1 MNLSFNGNELYKGF
15 NLVTSIVPSSAIK
28 HVLQG
33 IRFEV
38 RDVETGLKPVCT
50 LTATDLEVL
59 VKYTLSAK
67 EKSSPRE
74 NGDVGDAVET
84 GFKPVSAFVLPAVR
98 VNNILREW
106 AGNEEVMVSFDGS
119 GCILKSGKGRF
130 RIAGEDSSQFPVI
143 PVADVKGFV
152 EVDGGIIGDM
162 IGKVIH
168 AASTM
173 RARSTLC
180 GVFVEI
186 KTSREPGRTDGEI
199 VMAAADGNRL
209 SMVKRKVENPGG
221 VSMSGI
227 ATVKCL
233 TFLQRFPSESKGSLR
248 VGIGES
254 QILFMGER
262 GEVVSQL
269 IDGQYPK
276 YEDVIPKDNDKRVE
290 VKRDELITVVRMASF
305 MTSEGYH
312 VVKFVFKD
320 GRLTLMSKAAEVG
333 EAELEIDASYKG
345 PDFEICFNPEYVL
358 DALKVSDSETVVME
372 LKDNSSAAL
381 FRTGHE
387 QLSVIMPIELK

>member
-1 MNLSFNGNELYKGF
+1 MNLNFNGNELYKGF
-15 NLVTSIVPSSAIK
+15 NLVTGIVPSSAIK
-28 HVLQG
+28 HILQG

-38 RDVETGLKPVCT
+38 KDKKVE

-67 EKSSPRE
+67 ESI
-74 NGDVGDAVET
+74 GDG
-84 GFKPVSAFVLPAVR
+84 SIVLPAVR

-106 AGNEEVMVSFDGS
+106 AGNEEVLVSFDVETGFKPVS
-119 GCILKSGKGRF
+119 TCVLKSGKGYF
-130 RIAGEDSSQFPVI
+130 KIAGEDSSQFPMI
-143 PVADVKGFV
+143 TITDVKSFV
-152 EVDGGIIGDM
+152 EIDGGIIGDM

-180 GVFVEI
+180 GVFVKIDKE
-186 KTSREPGRTDGEI
+186 EI

-209 SMVKRKVENPGG
+209 SMVKRKVENPDG

-233 TFLQRFPSESKGSLR
+233 TFLQRFSSESRGILK

-254 QILFMGER
+254 QILFLGER

-269 IDGQYPK
+269 IDGQYPR
-276 YEDVIPKDNDKRVE
+276 YEDVVPKDNDKKIE
-290 VKRDELITVVRMASF
+290 VKRDELLTVVRMASF
-305 MTSEGYH
+305 MTSEGYN

-320 GRLTLMSKAAEVG
+320 GRLMLMSKAAEVG
-333 EAELEIDASYKG
+333 EAELEIDASYQG

-358 DALKVSDSETVVME
+358 DALKVSDSDTIVIE
-372 LKDNSSAAL
+372 LKDNSNAAL

>member
-15 NLVTSIVPSSAIK
+15 NLVTGIVPSSTIK

-33 IRFEV
+33 IRFGV
-38 RDVETGLKPVCT
+38 KDKNVE

-59 VKYTLSAK
+59 VKYTLLA
-67 EKSSPRE
+67 RE
-74 NGDVGDAVET
+74 SVGE
-84 GFKPVSAFVLPAVR
+84 GSIVLPAVR

-106 AGNEEVMVSFDGS
+106 AGNEEILVSFDGG
-119 GCILKSGKGRF
+119 GCVLRSGKGF
-130 RIAGEDSSQFPVI
+130 FKIAGEDSAQFPTI

-152 EVDGGIIGDM
+152 EIDNEIISDM
-162 IGKVIH
+162 IGKVVH
-168 AASTM
+168 ASSV

-186 KTSREPGRTDGEI
+186 KAGSHGNGSGEI

-209 SMVKRKVENPGG
+209 SMVKRKVENPDG

-233 TFLQRFPSESKGSLR
+233 TFLQRFTLESKGILK

-305 MTSEGYH
+305 MTSEGYN

-372 LKDNSSAAL
+372 LKDNNSAAL

>member
-28 HVLQG
+28 HILQG

-38 RDVETGLKPVCT
+38 RDNVETGLKPVCT

-67 EKSSPRE
+67 ES
-74 NGDVGDAVET
+74 VGD
-84 GFKPVSAFVLPAVR
+84 GSIVLPAVR

-106 AGNEEVMVSFDGS
+106 AGNEEVLVSFDVETGLKPVCN
-119 GCILKSGKGRF
+119 CILKSGKGHF
-130 RIAGEDSSQFPVI
+130 KIAGEDSSQFPMI
-143 PVADVKGFV
+143 TIMDVKSVV
-152 EVDGGIIGDM
+152 EVDGGIISDM

-173 RARSTLC
+173 RVRSTLC
-180 GVFVEI
+180 GVFVKIDKE
-186 KTSREPGRTDGEI
+186 EI

-209 SMVKRKVENPGG
+209 SMVKRKVENPDG

-233 TFLQRFPSESKGSLR
+233 TFLQRFSSESGGTLK

-254 QILFMGER
+254 QIVFVGEK

-269 IDGQYPK
+269 IDGQYPN
-276 YEDVIPKDNDKRVE
+276 YEDVIPKGNDKRVE
-290 VKRDELITVVRMASF
+290 VKKDELITVVRMASF

-320 GRLTLMSKAAEVG
+320 GRLMLQAKAAEVG
-333 EAELEIDASYKG
+333 EAELEIDANYQG

-358 DALKVSDSETVVME
+358 DALKVSDSETIVME

>member
-15 NLVTSIVPSSAIK
+15 NLVTGIVPSSAIK
-28 HVLQG
+28 HILQG

-38 RDVETGLKPVCT
+38 KDGKVE

-67 EKSSPRE
+67 ES
-74 NGDVGDAVET
+74 VGD
-84 GFKPVSAFVLPAVR
+84 GSIVLPAVR
-98 VNNILREW
+98 VNNIFREW
-106 AGNEEVMVSFDGS
+106 AGNEEVLVSFDGS
-119 GCILKSGKGRF
+119 SCVLKSGKGYF
-130 RIAGEDSSQFPVI
+130 KLAGEDSSQFPMI
-143 PVADVKGFV
+143 NITDVKSFV

-180 GVFVEI
+180 GVFVKIDKE
-186 KTSREPGRTDGEI
+186 EI

-209 SMVKRKVENPGG
+209 SLVKRIVENPDG

-233 TFLQRFPSESKGSLR
+233 TFLQRFSSESGGTLR

-254 QILFMGER
+254 QILFLGER
-262 GEVVSQL
+262 GEVISQL
-269 IDGQYPK
+269 IDGQYPR
-276 YEDVIPKDNDKRVE
+276 YEDVVPKDNDKKIE
-290 VKRDELITVVRMASF
+290 VKRDELLTVVRMASF

-312 VVKFVFKD
+312 VVRFVFKD
-320 GRLTLMSKAAEVG
+320 GKLMLQSKAAEVG
-333 EAELEIDASYKG
+333 EAELEIDATYQG
-345 PDFEICFNPEYVL
+345 PDLEICFNPEYVL
-358 DALKVSDSETVVME
+358 DALKVSDSDTIVIE
-372 LKDNSSAAL
+372 LKDNSNAAL

>member
-15 NLVTSIVPSSAIK
+15 NLVSGIVPSSAIK
-28 HVLQG
+28 HILQG

-38 RDVETGLKPVCT
+38 RDKKVE

-67 EKSSPRE
+67 ES
-74 NGDVGDAVET
+74 VGD
-84 GFKPVSAFVLPAVR
+84 GSIILPASR
-98 VNNILREW
+98 VNNIFREW
-106 AGNEEVMVSFDGS
+106 AGNEEVLVSFDGS
-119 GCILKSGKGRF
+119 SCVLKSGKGYF
-130 RIAGEDSSQFPVI
+130 KIAGEDSSQFPMI
-143 PVADVKGFV
+143 TITDVKSFV
-152 EVDGGIIGDM
+152 KVDGGIIGDM

-168 AASTM
+168 AVSTM

-180 GVFVEI
+180 GVFVKIDKE
-186 KTSREPGRTDGEI
+186 EI

-209 SMVKRKVENPGG
+209 SMVKRKVENSDGI
-221 VSMSGI
+221 SMSGI

-233 TFLQRFPSESKGSLR
+233 TFLQRFSTESRGTLR

-254 QILFMGER
+254 QILFLGER
-262 GEVVSQL
+262 GEVISQL
-269 IDGQYPK
+269 IEGQYPK
-276 YEDVIPKDNDKRVE
+276 YEDVVPKDNDKKIE

-312 VVKFVFKD
+312 VVKFIFKD
-320 GRLTLMSKAAEVG
+320 GKLMLQSKAAEVG
-333 EAELEIDASYKG
+333 EAELEIDASYQG
-345 PDFEICFNPEYVL
+345 PDLEICFNPEYVL
-358 DALKVSDSETVVME
+358 DALKVSDSETIVIE
-372 LKDNSSAAL
+372 LKDNSNAAL

>member
-15 NLVTSIVPSSAIK
+15 NLVTSIVPSSTIK

-38 RDVETGLKPVCT
+38 RNAVETAPDKQQSGAVCT

-59 VKYTLSAK
+59 VKYTLSVK
-67 EKSSPRE
+67 ES
-74 NGDVGDAVET
+74 VGE
-84 GFKPVSAFVLPAVR
+84 GSIVLPAVR

-106 AGNEEVMVSFDGS
+106 AGNEEILVSFDVETGLKPVCN
-119 GCILKSGKGRF
+119 CILKSGKGRF

-152 EVDGGIIGDM
+152 EIDGGIIGDM

-180 GVFVEI
+180 GVFVKIDNE
-186 KTSREPGRTDGEI
+186 EI
-199 VMAAADGNRL
+199 VVAAADGNRL

-233 TFLQRFPSESKGSLR
+233 TFLQRFSSESKGILK

-254 QILFMGER
+254 QILFMSER

-305 MTSEGYH
+305 MTSEGYN
-312 VVKFVFKD
+312 VVKFAFKD

-333 EAELEIDASYKG
+333 EAELEIDANYKG

>member
-15 NLVTSIVPSSAIK
+15 NLVTSIVPSSTIK

-38 RDVETGLKPVCT
+38 RNAVETAPDKQQSGAVCT

-59 VKYTLSAK
+59 VKYTLSVK
-67 EKSSPRE
+67 ES
-74 NGDVGDAVET
+74 VGE
-84 GFKPVSAFVLPAVR
+84 GSIVLPAVR

-106 AGNEEVMVSFDGS
+106 AGNEEILVSFDAETGLKPVCN
-119 GCILKSGKGRF
+119 CILKSGKGRF

-152 EVDGGIIGDM
+152 EIDGGIIGDM

-180 GVFVEI
+180 GVFVKIDNE
-186 KTSREPGRTDGEI
+186 EI
-199 VMAAADGNRL
+199 VVAAADGNRL

-233 TFLQRFPSESKGSLR
+233 TFLQRFSSESKGVLK

-254 QILFMGER
+254 QILFMSER

-269 IDGQYPK
+269 IDVQYPK
-276 YEDVIPKDNDKRVE
+276 HEDVIPKENDKRVE

-305 MTSEGYH
+305 MTSEGYN

-320 GRLTLMSKAAEVG
+320 DRLTLMSKAAEVG
-333 EAELEIDASYKG
+333 EAELEIDASYQG

-358 DALKVSDSETVVME
+358 DALKASDSETVVME
-372 LKDNSSAAL
+372 LKDNNSAAL

>member
-15 NLVTSIVPSSAIK
+15 NLVTSIVPSSTIK

-38 RDVETGLKPVCT
+38 RNAVETAPDKQQSGAVCT

-59 VKYTLSAK
+59 VKYTLSVK
-67 EKSSPRE
+67 ES
-74 NGDVGDAVET
+74 VGE
-84 GFKPVSAFVLPAVR
+84 GSIVLPAVR

-106 AGNEEVMVSFDGS
+106 AGNEEVLVSFDVETGLKPVCN
-119 GCILKSGKGRF
+119 CILKSGKGRF

-152 EVDGGIIGDM
+152 EIDGGIIGDM

-180 GVFVEI
+180 GVFVKIDNE
-186 KTSREPGRTDGEI
+186 EI
-199 VMAAADGNRL
+199 VVAAADGNRL

-233 TFLQRFPSESKGSLR
+233 TFLQRFSSESKGILK

>member
-15 NLVTSIVPSSAIK
+15 NLVTSIVPSSTIK

-38 RDVETGLKPVCT
+38 RNAVETAPDKQQSGAVCT

-59 VKYTLSAK
+59 VKYTLSVK
-67 EKSSPRE
+67 ES
-74 NGDVGDAVET
+74 VGE
-84 GFKPVSAFVLPAVR
+84 GSIVLPAVR

-106 AGNEEVMVSFDGS
+106 AGNEEVLVSFDVETGLKPVCN
-119 GCILKSGKGRF
+119 CILKSGKGRF

-152 EVDGGIIGDM
+152 EIDGGIIGDM

-180 GVFVEI
+180 GVFVKIDNE
-186 KTSREPGRTDGEI
+186 EI
-199 VMAAADGNRL
+199 VVAAADGNRL

-221 VSMSGI
+221 GSMSGI

-233 TFLQRFPSESKGSLR
+233 TFLQRFSSESKGILK

-254 QILFMGER
+254 QILFMSER

-305 MTSEGYH
+305 MTSEGYN
-312 VVKFVFKD
+312 VVKFAFKD

-333 EAELEIDASYKG
+333 EAELEIDANYKG

>member
-15 NLVTSIVPSSAIK
+15 NLVTSIVPSSTIK

-38 RDVETGLKPVCT
+38 QAVETGSKPVCT

-59 VKYTLSAK
+59 VKYTLSVK
-67 EKSSPRE
+67 ESA
-74 NGDVGDAVET
+74 GDAVET
-84 GFKPVSAFVLPAVR
+84 GLKPVSTFVLPAVR

-130 RIAGEDSSQFPVI
+130 RIAGEDASQFPVI

-186 KTSREPGRTDGEI
+186 KNGEI

-233 TFLQRFPSESKGSLR
+233 TFLQRFSSESKGSLR

-262 GEVVSQL
+262 GEVV
-269 IDGQYPK
+269 
-276 YEDVIPKDNDKRVE
+276 
-290 VKRDELITVVRMASF
+290 
-305 MTSEGYH
+305 
-312 VVKFVFKD
+312 
-320 GRLTLMSKAAEVG
+320 
-333 EAELEIDASYKG
+333 
-345 PDFEICFNPEYVL
+345 
-358 DALKVSDSETVVME
+358 
-372 LKDNSSAAL
+372 
-381 FRTGHE
+381 
-387 QLSVIMPIELK
+387 

>member
-15 NLVTSIVPSSAIK
+15 NLVTSIVPSSTIK

-38 RDVETGLKPVCT
+38 RNAVETAPDKQQSGAVCT

-59 VKYTLSAK
+59 VKYTLSVK
-67 EKSSPRE
+67 ES
-74 NGDVGDAVET
+74 VGE
-84 GFKPVSAFVLPAVR
+84 GSIVLPAVR

-106 AGNEEVMVSFDGS
+106 AGNEEILVSFDGS
-119 GCILKSGKGRF
+119 GCVLKSGKGRF

-152 EVDGGIIGDM
+152 EIDGGIIGDM

-180 GVFVEI
+180 GVFVKIDNE
-186 KTSREPGRTDGEI
+186 EI
-199 VMAAADGNRL
+199 VVAAADGNRL

-233 TFLQRFPSESKGSLR
+233 TFLQRFSSESKGILK

-254 QILFMGER
+254 QILFMSER

-305 MTSEGYH
+305 MTSEGYN
-312 VVKFVFKD
+312 VVKFAFKD

-333 EAELEIDASYKG
+333 EAELEINANYKG

>member
-1 MNLSFNGNELYKGF
+1 
-15 NLVTSIVPSSAIK
+15 
-28 HVLQG
+28 
-33 IRFEV
+33 
-38 RDVETGLKPVCT
+38 
-50 LTATDLEVL
+50 
-59 VKYTLSAK
+59 
-67 EKSSPRE
+67 
-74 NGDVGDAVET
+74 
-84 GFKPVSAFVLPAVR
+84 
-98 VNNILREW
+98 LREL
-106 AGNEEVMVSFDGS
+106 AGNEEVLVSFDSS
-119 GCILKSGKGRF
+119 GCVLKSGKGRF
-130 RIAGEDSSQFPVI
+130 KIAGEDASQFPVI
-143 PVADVKGFV
+143 PVADVNGFV

-168 AASTM
+168 AASTV

-186 KTSREPGRTDGEI
+186 KTCTHGNGDGEI

-233 TFLQRFPSESKGSLR
+233 AFLQRFSSESKGILK

-290 VKRDELITVVRMASF
+290 VKRDELIMVVRMASF

-333 EAELEIDASYKG
+333 EAELEIDANYKG

>member
-15 NLVTSIVPSSAIK
+15 NLVSGIVPSSAIK
-28 HVLQG
+28 HILQG

-38 RDVETGLKPVCT
+38 RDKKVE

-59 VKYTLSAK
+59 VKYTLLTK
-67 EKSSPRE
+67 ES
-74 NGDVGDAVET
+74 VGD
-84 GFKPVSAFVLPAVR
+84 GSIILPAAR
-98 VNNILREW
+98 VNNIFREW
-106 AGNEEVMVSFDGS
+106 AGNEEVLVSFDGS
-119 GCILKSGKGRF
+119 SCVLKSGKGYF
-130 RIAGEDSSQFPVI
+130 KIAGEDSGQFPMI
-143 PVADVKGFV
+143 TITDVKSFV

-180 GVFVEI
+180 GVFVKIE
-186 KTSREPGRTDGEI
+186 KEEI

-209 SMVKRKVENPGG
+209 SMVKRKVENPDG

-233 TFLQRFPSESKGSLR
+233 TFLQRFSTESGGMLR

-254 QILFMGER
+254 QILFLGKR
-262 GEVVSQL
+262 GEVISQL
-269 IDGQYPK
+269 VEGQYPK
-276 YEDVIPKDNDKRVE
+276 YEDVVPKDNDKKIE
-290 VKRDELITVVRMASF
+290 VKRDELITAVRMASF

-312 VVKFVFKD
+312 VVKFIFKD
-320 GRLTLMSKAAEVG
+320 GKLMLQSKAAEVG
-333 EAELEIDASYKG
+333 EAELEIDASYQG
-345 PDFEICFNPEYVL
+345 PDLGICFNPEYVL
-358 DALKVSDSETVVME
+358 DALKVSDSETIVIE
-372 LKDNSSAAL
+372 LKDNNNAAL

>member
-15 NLVTSIVPSSAIK
+15 NLVTSIVPSTAIK
-28 HVLQG
+28 HILQG

-38 RDVETGLKPVCT
+38 KAETGLKPVCT
-50 LTATDLEVL
+50 LTATDLEIL
-59 VKYTLSAK
+59 VKYTLSV
-67 EKSSPRE
+67 RE
-74 NGDVGDAVET
+74 STREG
-84 GFKPVSAFVLPAVR
+84 SIVLPAVR

-106 AGNEEVMVSFDGS
+106 AGNEEVLMSFDGS
-119 GCILKSGKGRF
+119 SCVLKSGKGF
-130 RIAGEDSSQFPVI
+130 FKIAGEDSSQFPMTTI
-143 PVADVKGFV
+143 TDVKSFV
-152 EVDGGIIGDM
+152 EVDGGIIGEM
-162 IGKVIH
+162 IGKVVH

-173 RARSTLC
+173 KARSTLC
-180 GVFVEI
+180 GVFVKIGKE
-186 KTSREPGRTDGEI
+186 DI

-209 SMVKRKVENPGG
+209 SMVKRKVENPDG

-233 TFLQRFPSESKGSLR
+233 TFLQRFSSECRGMLR

-254 QILFMGER
+254 QILFLGER

-269 IDGQYPK
+269 IEGQYPR
-276 YEDVIPKDNDKRVE
+276 YEDVIPKDNEKKVE

-312 VVKFVFKD
+312 VVKFAFKD
-320 GRLTLMSKAAEVG
+320 DRLTLMSKAAEVG

-345 PDFEICFNPEYVL
+345 QDFEICFNPEYVL
-358 DALKVSDSETVVME
+358 DALKASDSETIVME

-387 QLSVIMPIELK
+387 QLSVIMPIEVK

>member
-1 MNLSFNGNELYKGF
+1 MNLSFNGNELYKCF
-15 NLVTSIVPSSAIK
+15 NLVTGIVPSSAIK
-28 HVLQG
+28 HILQG

-38 RDVETGLKPVCT
+38 KDGKVE

-67 EKSSPRE
+67 ES
-74 NGDVGDAVET
+74 VGD
-84 GFKPVSAFVLPAVR
+84 GSIVLPAVR
-98 VNNILREW
+98 VNNIFREL
-106 AGNEEVMVSFDGS
+106 AGNEEVLVSFDGS
-119 GCILKSGKGRF
+119 SCVLKSGKGYF
-130 RIAGEDSSQFPVI
+130 KLAGEDSSQFPMI
-143 PVADVKGFV
+143 NITDVKSVV
-152 EVDGGIIGDM
+152 EVDGGIISDM

-173 RARSTLC
+173 RVRSTLC
-180 GVFVEI
+180 GVFVKI
-186 KTSREPGRTDGEI
+186 DKGEI

-209 SMVKRKVENPGG
+209 SMVKRKVENPDG

-233 TFLQRFPSESKGSLR
+233 TFLQRFSSESGGILK

-254 QILFMGER
+254 QILFLGER
-262 GEVVSQL
+262 GEVISQL
-269 IDGQYPK
+269 IEGQYPR
-276 YEDVIPKDNDKRVE
+276 YEDVIPKDNEKKVE

-312 VVKFVFKD
+312 VVKFAFKD
-320 GRLTLMSKAAEVG
+320 DRLTLMSKAAEVG

-345 PDFEICFNPEYVL
+345 QDFEICFNPEYVL
-358 DALKVSDSETVVME
+358 DALKASDSETIVME

-387 QLSVIMPIELK
+387 QLSVIMPIEVK

>member
-15 NLVTSIVPSSAIK
+15 NLVTSIVPSSTIK

-38 RDVETGLKPVCT
+38 RNAVETAPDKQQSGAVCT

-59 VKYTLSAK
+59 VKYTLSVK
-67 EKSSPRE
+67 ES
-74 NGDVGDAVET
+74 VGE
-84 GFKPVSAFVLPAVR
+84 GSIVLPAVR

-106 AGNEEVMVSFDGS
+106 AGNEEVLVSFDVETGLKPVCN
-119 GCILKSGKGRF
+119 CILKSGKGRF

-152 EVDGGIIGDM
+152 EIDGGIIGDM

-180 GVFVEI
+180 GVFVKIDNE
-186 KTSREPGRTDGEI
+186 EI
-199 VMAAADGNRL
+199 VVAAADGNRL

-233 TFLQRFPSESKGSLR
+233 TFLQRFSSESKGILK

-254 QILFMGER
+254 QILFMSER

-305 MTSEGYH
+305 MTSEGYN
-312 VVKFVFKD
+312 VVKFAFKD

-333 EAELEIDASYKG
+333 EAELEINANYKG

>member
-1 MNLSFNGNELYKGF
+1 
-15 NLVTSIVPSSAIK
+15 
-28 HVLQG
+28 
-33 IRFEV
+33 
-38 RDVETGLKPVCT
+38 
-50 LTATDLEVL
+50 
-59 VKYTLSAK
+59 
-67 EKSSPRE
+67 
-74 NGDVGDAVET
+74 
-84 GFKPVSAFVLPAVR
+84 
-98 VNNILREW
+98 
-106 AGNEEVMVSFDGS
+106 
-119 GCILKSGKGRF
+119 
-130 RIAGEDSSQFPVI
+130 
-143 PVADVKGFV
+143 
-152 EVDGGIIGDM
+152 M

-168 AASTM
+168 AVSTM

-180 GVFVEI
+180 GVFVKIEN
-186 KTSREPGRTDGEI
+186 EEI
-199 VMAAADGNRL
+199 VVAAADGNRL

-221 VSMSGI
+221 GSISGI

-233 TFLQRFPSESKGSLR
+233 TFLQRFSSESKGILK

-254 QILFMGER
+254 QILFMGEK

>member
-15 NLVTSIVPSSAIK
+15 NLVTSIVPSSTIK

-38 RDVETGLKPVCT
+38 RNAVETAPDKQQSGAVCT

-59 VKYTLSAK
+59 VKYTLSVK
-67 EKSSPRE
+67 ES
-74 NGDVGDAVET
+74 VGE
-84 GFKPVSAFVLPAVR
+84 GSIVLPAVR

-106 AGNEEVMVSFDGS
+106 AGNEEILVSFDGS
-119 GCILKSGKGRF
+119 GCVLKSGKGRF

-152 EVDGGIIGDM
+152 EIDGGIIGDM

-180 GVFVEI
+180 GVFVKIDNE
-186 KTSREPGRTDGEI
+186 EI
-199 VMAAADGNRL
+199 VVAAADGNRL

-233 TFLQRFPSESKGSLR
+233 TFLQRFSSESKGILK

-254 QILFMGER
+254 QILFMSER

-333 EAELEIDASYKG
+333 EAELEIDANYKG

>member
-1 MNLSFNGNELYKGF
+1 MNLSFHGNELYKGF
-15 NLVTSIVPSSAIK
+15 NLVAGIVPSSTIK

-33 IRFEV
+33 IKFGV
-38 RDVETGLKPVCT
+38 QDKKVE

-59 VKYTLSAK
+59 VKYTLLAK
-67 EKSSPRE
+67 ES
-74 NGDVGDAVET
+74 VGE
-84 GFKPVSAFVLPAVR
+84 GSIVLPAVR

-106 AGNEEVMVSFDGS
+106 AGNEEILVSFDGG
-119 GCILKSGKGRF
+119 GCVLKSGKGF
-130 RIAGEDSSQFPVI
+130 FKIAGEDAIQFPTI

-152 EVDGGIIGDM
+152 EIDDGIISDM
-162 IGKVIH
+162 IGKVVH
-168 AASTM
+168 AASTV

-186 KTSREPGRTDGEI
+186 KAGPHGNGDGEI

-233 TFLQRFPSESKGSLR
+233 TFLQRFSSESKGVLK

-254 QILFMGER
+254 QILFMGEK

-276 YEDVIPKDNDKRVE
+276 YEDVIPKENDKRVE

-305 MTSEGYH
+305 MTSEGYN

-320 GRLTLMSKAAEVG
+320 DRLTLMSKAAEVG
-333 EAELEIDASYKG
+333 EAELEIEAGYKG

-372 LKDNSSAAL
+372 LKDNNSAAL

>member
-15 NLVTSIVPSSAIK
+15 NLVTSIVPSTAIK
-28 HVLQG
+28 HILQG

-38 RDVETGLKPVCT
+38 KVETGLKPVCT
-50 LTATDLEVL
+50 LMATDLEVL
-59 VKYTLSAK
+59 VKYTLSV
-67 EKSSPRE
+67 RE
-74 NGDVGDAVET
+74 STREG
-84 GFKPVSAFVLPAVR
+84 SIVLPAVR

-106 AGNEEVMVSFDGS
+106 AGNEEVLVSFDVETGLKPVCN
-119 GCILKSGKGRF
+119 CILKSGKGRF

-152 EVDGGIIGDM
+152 EIDGGIIGDM
-162 IGKVIH
+162 IGKGIH

-233 TFLQRFPSESKGSLR
+233 TFLQRFSSESKGILK

-254 QILFMGER
+254 QILFMGEK

-358 DALKVSDSETVVME
+358 DALKVSDSETIVME

>member
-1 MNLSFNGNELYKGF
+1 MNLSFHGNELYKGF

-28 HVLQG
+28 HILQG

-38 RDVETGLKPVCT
+38 RDNVETGFKPVST

-67 EKSSPRE
+67 ECVG
-74 NGDVGDAVET
+74 NG
-84 GFKPVSAFVLPAVR
+84 SIVLPAVR

-106 AGNEEVMVSFDGS
+106 AGNEEVLVSFDVQTGLKPVCN
-119 GCILKSGKGRF
+119 CILKSGKGHF
-130 RIAGEDSSQFPVI
+130 KIAGEDSSQFPMI
-143 PVADVKGFV
+143 TIMDVKSV
-152 EVDGGIIGDM
+152 VVVDGGIISDM

-173 RARSTLC
+173 RVRSTLC
-180 GVFVEI
+180 GVFVKI
-186 KTSREPGRTDGEI
+186 DKGEI

-209 SMVKRKVENPGG
+209 SMVKRKVENPDG

-233 TFLQRFPSESKGSLR
+233 TFLQRFSSENGGTLR
-248 VGIGES
+248 IGIGES
-254 QILFMGER
+254 QILFVGEK

-269 IDGQYPK
+269 IDGQYPN
-276 YEDVIPKDNDKRVE
+276 YEDVIPKGNDKKIE
-290 VKRDELITVVRMASF
+290 VKRDALIMSVRMASF

-312 VVKFVFKD
+312 VVKFIFKD
-320 GRLTLMSKAAEVG
+320 GRLMLQSKAAEVG
-333 EAELEIDASYKG
+333 EAELEIDASYQG

>member
-15 NLVTSIVPSSAIK
+15 NLVTSIVPSSTIK

-38 RDVETGLKPVCT
+38 RNAVETAPDKQQSGAVCT

-59 VKYTLSAK
+59 VKYTLSVK
-67 EKSSPRE
+67 ES
-74 NGDVGDAVET
+74 VGE
-84 GFKPVSAFVLPAVR
+84 GSIVLPAVR

-106 AGNEEVMVSFDGS
+106 AGNEEVLVSFDAETGLKPVCN
-119 GCILKSGKGRF
+119 CILKSGKGRF

-152 EVDGGIIGDM
+152 EIDGGIIGDM

-180 GVFVEI
+180 GVFVKIDNE
-186 KTSREPGRTDGEI
+186 EI
-199 VMAAADGNRL
+199 VVAAADGNRL

-233 TFLQRFPSESKGSLR
+233 TFLQRFSSESKGILK

-254 QILFMGER
+254 QILFMSER

-305 MTSEGYH
+305 MTSEGYN
-312 VVKFVFKD
+312 VVKFAFKD

-333 EAELEIDASYKG
+333 EAELEIDANYKG

>member
-28 HVLQG
+28 HILQG
-33 IRFEV
+33 IRLEV
-38 RDVETGLKPVCT
+38 RDKKVE

-59 VKYTLSAK
+59 VKYTLSVK
-67 EKSSPRE
+67 ESA
-74 NGDVGDAVET
+74 GDAVET

-106 AGNEEVMVSFDGS
+106 AGNEEVLVSFDGS

-180 GVFVEI
+180 GVFVKIGKE
-186 KTSREPGRTDGEI
+186 EI

-209 SMVKRKVENPGG
+209 SMVKRKVENPDG

-233 TFLQRFPSESKGSLR
+233 TF
-248 VGIGES
+248 
-254 QILFMGER
+254 
-262 GEVVSQL
+262 
-269 IDGQYPK
+269 
-276 YEDVIPKDNDKRVE
+276 
-290 VKRDELITVVRMASF
+290 
-305 MTSEGYH
+305 
-312 VVKFVFKD
+312 
-320 GRLTLMSKAAEVG
+320 
-333 EAELEIDASYKG
+333 
-345 PDFEICFNPEYVL
+345 
-358 DALKVSDSETVVME
+358 
-372 LKDNSSAAL
+372 
-381 FRTGHE
+381 
-387 QLSVIMPIELK
+387 

>member
-28 HVLQG
+28 HILQG

-38 RDVETGLKPVCT
+38 VETGFKPVCT

-67 EKSSPRE
+67 ESVG
-74 NGDVGDAVET
+74 NG
-84 GFKPVSAFVLPAVR
+84 SIVLPAVR

-106 AGNEEVMVSFDGS
+106 AGNEEVLVSFDVETGLKPVS
-119 GCILKSGKGRF
+119 TCVLKSGKGYF
-130 RIAGEDSSQFPVI
+130 KIVGEDSSQFPMI
-143 PVADVKGFV
+143 TITDVKSFV
-152 EVDGGIIGDM
+152 TVDGKIIGDM
-162 IGKVIH
+162 IGKVVH
-168 AASTM
+168 AASTV

-180 GVFVEI
+180 GVFVKIDKE
-186 KTSREPGRTDGEI
+186 EI

-209 SMVKRKVENPGG
+209 SMVKRKVENPDG

-227 ATVKCL
+227 VSVKCL
-233 TFLQRFPSESKGSLR
+233 TFLQRFSSEFKGILR
-248 VGIGES
+248 IGIGES
-254 QILFMGER
+254 QVLFVSER

-269 IDGQYPK
+269 IDGQYPR

>member
-15 NLVTSIVPSSAIK
+15 NLVAGIVPSSTIK

-33 IRFEV
+33 IKFGV
-38 RDVETGLKPVCT
+38 QAVETGSKPVCT

-59 VKYTLSAK
+59 VKYTLLA
-67 EKSSPRE
+67 RE
-74 NGDVGDAVET
+74 SVGE
-84 GFKPVSAFVLPAVR
+84 GSIVLPAVR

-106 AGNEEVMVSFDGS
+106 AGNEEILVSFDGG
-119 GCILKSGKGRF
+119 GCVLKSGKGF
-130 RIAGEDSSQFPVI
+130 FKIAGEDAVQFPTI

-152 EVDGGIIGDM
+152 EIDDGVIGDM

-168 AASTM
+168 AASTV

-221 VSMSGI
+221 VSISGI

-233 TFLQRFPSESKGSLR
+233 TFLQRFSSESKGILR

-254 QILFMGER
+254 QILFMGEK

-276 YEDVIPKDNDKRVE
+276 YEDVIPKDNDKRVG

-305 MTSEGYH
+305 MTSEGYN

-333 EAELEIDASYKG
+333 EAELEIEAGYKG

>member
-15 NLVTSIVPSSAIK
+15 NLVTSIVPSSTIK

-38 RDVETGLKPVCT
+38 RNAVETAPDKQQSGAVCT

-59 VKYTLSAK
+59 VKYTLSVK
-67 EKSSPRE
+67 ES
-74 NGDVGDAVET
+74 VGE
-84 GFKPVSAFVLPAVR
+84 GSIVLPAVR

-106 AGNEEVMVSFDGS
+106 AGNEEILVSFDGS
-119 GCILKSGKGRF
+119 GCVLKSGKGF
-130 RIAGEDSSQFPVI
+130 FKIAGEDAVQFPTI

-152 EVDGGIIGDM
+152 EIDDGVIGDM

-168 AASTM
+168 AASTV

-186 KTSREPGRTDGEI
+186 KNEEI

-221 VSMSGI
+221 GSMRGI

-233 TFLQRFPSESKGSLR
+233 TFLQRFSSESKGVLK

-254 QILFMGER
+254 QILFMSER

-269 IDGQYPK
+269 IDGQYTK

-305 MTSEGYH
+305 MTSEGYN
-312 VVKFVFKD
+312 VVKFAFKD

-333 EAELEIDASYKG
+333 EAELEIDANYKG

>member
-1 MNLSFNGNELYKGF
+1 MNLSFSGNELYKGF

-28 HVLQG
+28 HILQG

-38 RDVETGLKPVCT
+38 RDNVGTGLKPVCT

-59 VKYTLSAK
+59 VKYTLLAK
-67 EKSSPRE
+67 ES
-74 NGDVGDAVET
+74 VGD
-84 GFKPVSAFVLPAVR
+84 GSIVLPAVR

-106 AGNEEVMVSFDGS
+106 AGNEEVLVSFDGS
-119 GCILKSGKGRF
+119 SCILKSGKGHF
-130 RIAGEDSSQFPVI
+130 KIAGEDSSQFPMI
-143 PVADVKGFV
+143 TIMDVKSV
-152 EVDGGIIGDM
+152 IEVDGGIISDM

-173 RARSTLC
+173 RVRSTLC
-180 GVFVEI
+180 GVFVKIDKE
-186 KTSREPGRTDGEI
+186 EI

-209 SMVKRKVENPGG
+209 SMVKRKVENPDG

-233 TFLQRFPSESKGSLR
+233 TFLQRFSSESGGTLR

-254 QILFMGER
+254 QIVFVGEK

-269 IDGQYPK
+269 IDGQYPN
-276 YEDVIPKDNDKRVE
+276 YEDVIPKGNDKKVE
-290 VKRDELITVVRMASF
+290 VKKDELITAVRMASF

-320 GRLTLMSKAAEVG
+320 GRLMLQAKAAEVG
-333 EAELEIDASYKG
+333 EAELEIDANYQG

-358 DALKVSDSETVVME
+358 DALKVSDSETIVME